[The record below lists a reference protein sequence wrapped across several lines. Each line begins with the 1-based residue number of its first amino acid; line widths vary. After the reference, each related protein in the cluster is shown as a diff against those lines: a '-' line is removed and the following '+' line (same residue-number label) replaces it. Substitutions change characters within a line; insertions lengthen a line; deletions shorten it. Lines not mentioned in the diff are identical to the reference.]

1 MSTLTFQPVIQ
12 RVSWQTGIDL
22 RSITSV
28 DIAMAVGFQP
38 KTVQRWIK
46 RGTIDWNYADRIAIN
61 LGWHPCVLW
70 PTEWNDFDE

>member
-12 RVSWQTGIDL
+12 CVSWQTGIDL
-22 RSITSV
+22 KSITSK

-46 RGTIDWNYADRIAIN
+46 RGTIDLEYADRIAIN